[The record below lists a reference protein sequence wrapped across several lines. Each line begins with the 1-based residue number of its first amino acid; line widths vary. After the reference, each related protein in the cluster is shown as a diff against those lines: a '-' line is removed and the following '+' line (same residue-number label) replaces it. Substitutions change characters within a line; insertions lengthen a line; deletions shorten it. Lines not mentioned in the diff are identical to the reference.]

1 MIRKLITRY
10 FAGTASLGTQ
20 IYFLGRLLWT
30 HFKWF
35 QILCQFNCQNVKKK
49 KIKCASWALST
60 LRMSL
65 VGFFK
70 CIFCFLVCKRCVLQ
84 NKSTGGAWPDRSVS
98 TSVSCVHTEGLR
110 WGQPPEHFLP
120 SLLAKILHCLGE
132 VAIDL
137 LLLVCLDGT
146 DLGPTLPQ
154 HPTPNPCLRSTQSS
168 GSGWGPWGL
177 RTCPECFV
185 LDC

>member
-20 IYFLGRLLWT
+20 IYFLGRLLRT

-35 QILCQFNCQNVKKK
+35 QILCQFNCQNVKK

-120 SLLAKILHCLGE
+120 SRQNS
-132 VAIDL
+132 
-137 LLLVCLDGT
+137 
-146 DLGPTLPQ
+146 PLP
-154 HPTPNPCLRSTQSS
+154 
-168 GSGWGPWGL
+168 GWGGHWSVASGL
-177 RTCPECFV
+177 FRWNRSGPHSSTAPHPQP
-185 LDC
+185 